1 MEIPDKV
8 VDAIAN
14 KLALKLG
21 PKPAEPVVDPNDV
34 EEGAFF
40 DNESQQV
47 IYTDPAVKAADEAEM
62 ECLKSL
68 PKGVIHIKG
77 KSGTTTINQSQ
88 ESLEAIANWKRSR
101 RQYRTRTVTR

>member
-1 MEIPDKV
+1 MELTDKV
-8 VDAIAN
+8 IDAVAK

-68 PKGVIHIKG
+68 PKGVIHIKSR
-77 KSGTTTINQSQ
+77 SGTTTINQSQ

>member
-34 EEGAFF
+34 EDGAFF